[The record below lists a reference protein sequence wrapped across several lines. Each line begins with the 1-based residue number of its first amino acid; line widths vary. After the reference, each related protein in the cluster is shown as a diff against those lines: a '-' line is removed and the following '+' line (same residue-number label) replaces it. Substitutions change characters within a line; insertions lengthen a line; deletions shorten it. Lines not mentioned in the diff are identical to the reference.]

1 MDAGINYLQR
11 DSSTLKTTIDLNR
24 DTMNACGFS
33 EEMYSSFVQSI
44 ENLKLKETAQQSAAK
59 DSEEKTTAQNEIIS
73 NLQKRI
79 SDIKAAAK
87 SAYGKDKQILKLF
100 KVGADIPKAVK
111 SLIPLCSYLIEL
123 VEERK
128 TELLKS
134 GLTQA
139 KIDLLNTASNDLKAA
154 DDAQENAKKIKKSKT
169 LERDAAA
176 KELKEQVFKIR
187 NFAKACFS
195 GKPEILVQFKRIP
208 KGRGGASEEEETPA
222 EDAVNK

>member
-11 DSSTLKTTIDLNR
+11 DSSALKITIDLNR
-24 DTMNACGFS
+24 DAMNACGFS
-33 EEMYSSFVQSI
+33 EEMYNSFIQSI
-44 ENLKLKETAQQSAAK
+44 ENLKLKETAQQNAVRN
-59 DSEEKTTAQNEIIS
+59 SEEKTTVQNEIIADIQ
-73 NLQKRI
+73 NLI

-100 KVGADIPKAVK
+100 KIGSNIPKSVK
-111 SLIPLCSYLIEL
+111 SLLPLCSYLAGL

-128 TELLKS
+128 AELLKS

-139 KIDLLNTASNDLKAA
+139 KIDSLNSASDELKAA
-154 DDAQENAKKIKKSKT
+154 DDDQENEKKIKKSKT

-176 KELKEQVFKIR
+176 KELREMLFKIR

-195 GKPEILVQFKRIP
+195 GKPEILVQFKPIP
-208 KGRGGASEEEETPA
+208 KGRGGAVEEEETA
-222 EDAVNK
+222 ATGEK